1 MATAEQIRAVL
12 RTTWHR
18 AADQCVAQPA
28 GLCSVNWAVTA
39 GDQRYV
45 ARVVESRRR
54 APFEAGLAV
63 AEYLAG
69 HELPAATPVRAVDGA
84 AVGSLG
90 DEVVALVRALPGR
103 ALDAADPVDQQW
115 WGDALGTAH
124 RELASFRHAGLARWH
139 SVRPDAAH
147 LGIEEW
153 VRPAVGAAVAAV
165 RKLTITDQLTYGVLH
180 GDPAPTAFR
189 LDPQTGRLGLVD
201 WGPAGSGPLA
211 YDVAAALG
219 YAGPDGAP
227 DLVAAYLAAGPVPR
241 EELEAALPTMVL
253 FRWAVRADHHA
264 RRLTA
269 ARRAGGTGADEDRAG
284 LDAAREAL
292 AGLAD

>member
-1 MATAEQIRAVL
+1 
-12 RTTWHR
+12 
-18 AADQCVAQPA
+18 
-28 GLCSVNWAVTA
+28 
-39 GDQRYV
+39 
-45 ARVVESRRR
+45 
-54 APFEAGLAV
+54 
-63 AEYLAG
+63 
-69 HELPAATPVRAVDGA
+69 
-84 AVGSLG
+84 
-90 DEVVALVRALPGR
+90 
-103 ALDAADPVDQQW
+103 
-115 WGDALGTAH
+115 
-124 RELASFRHAGLARWH
+124 
-139 SVRPDAAH
+139 
-147 LGIEEW
+147 
-153 VRPAVGAAVAAV
+153 
-165 RKLTITDQLTYGVLH
+165 VLH

-241 EELEAALPTMVL
+241 DELEAVLPTMVL

-269 ARRAGGTGADEDRAG
+269 ARRAGGPGADEDRADEDRAG

>member
-1 MATAEQIRAVL
+1 VATAEQIRTVL

-18 AADQCVAQPA
+18 AADECVAQPA
-28 GLCSVNWAVTA
+28 GLCSANWSITS
-39 GDQRYV
+39 GNQRYV

-54 APFEAGLAV
+54 APFEAGLAA

-69 HELPAATPVRAVDGA
+69 HEMPAATAVRAVDGA

-90 DEVVALVRALPGR
+90 DEVVALVRHLPGR
-103 ALDAADPVDQQW
+103 PLDGADPVDQQW
-115 WGDALGTAH
+115 WGDALGAAH
-124 RELASFRHAGLARWH
+124 RRLSGFRHHGLAKWH
-139 SVRPDAAH
+139 PVRPEAAH
-147 LGIEEW
+147 LGVEGW
-153 VRPAVGAAVAAV
+153 VRPAVAAAVAAV

-180 GDPAPTAFR
+180 GDPAPGAFR

-201 WGPAGSGPLA
+201 WGPAGTGPLT
-211 YDVAAALG
+211 YDVAAAVG
-219 YAGPDGAP
+219 YAGPEGAS

-241 EELEAALPTMVL
+241 EELDAALPAMLL

-264 RRLTA
+264 RRL
-269 ARRAGGTGADEDRAG
+269 AGGRGGEEDRAG

-292 AGLAD
+292 AGLDG